1 MELYEYERMI
11 EEEADRQALESQ
23 ALENVYEDFKRRWL
37 DEHEDEIREAFELI
51 TFEERYALIEEEI
64 SRMLE
69 DAAFEREND
78 GVPW

>member
-23 ALENVYEDFKRRWL
+23 ALENVYEDFMRRWL

-51 TFEERYALIEEEI
+51 PFEERYALIEEEI